1 MSLSPDEVRHVARL
15 ARLAVS
21 DEQVPQVTE
30 KLNDVMALLD
40 QMQSIDTHGVEPL
53 TNPLDRTQVLRADA
67 VTETDARSELMSNAP
82 AQQDGLFLVPKVI
95 D

>member
-15 ARLAVS
+15 ARLAVN
-21 DEQVPQVTE
+21 DDQVPQVTE
-30 KLNDVMALLD
+30 KLNDVMNLLD
-40 QMQSIDTHGVEPL
+40 QMQSIDTQGVEPL
-53 TNPLDRTQVLRADA
+53 TNPLDRTQVLRADV
-67 VTETDARSELMSNAP
+67 VTETDARVELMENAP